1 MIADPAR
8 VDADSV
14 EKRTP
19 GTSVHGGHGSWTG
32 YLVGYAAAGLLTL
45 CAFWMAT
52 STAMTAYS
60 IVAGL
65 CVLAI
70 AQMLVHLIF
79 FLHINTAP
87 EQRTNIMALGLTL
100 VIIGMV
106 VIGSL
111 WITAH
116 LRDNMMP
123 MDKLIQMQR

>member
-8 VDADSV
+8 VDPDSV
-14 EKRTP
+14 EKRAP
-19 GTSVHGGHGSWTG
+19 GTSVHGGYGSWHG
-32 YLVGYAAAGLLTL
+32 YIVGYVTAAALTIA
-45 CAFWMAT
+45 AFKMAT
-52 STAMTAYS
+52 STAMTPSS

-123 MDKLIQMQR
+123 MDKLMQMQR

>member
-1 MIADPAR
+1 MMS
-8 VDADSV
+8 DAALVNSASV
-14 EKRTP
+14 EGRTP
-19 GTSVHGGHGSWTG
+19 GTSVHGGHGSWYG
-32 YLVGYAAAGLLTL
+32 YLVGYFASALLTVS
-45 CAFWMAT
+45 AFWMAT
-52 STAMTAYS
+52 STAMTPSS

-87 EQRTNIMALGLTL
+87 EQRTNIMALGVTL
-100 VIIGMV
+100 IIIGMV

-123 MDKLIQMQR
+123 MNKLMQIQR